1 MRRVTAALG
10 KGILL
15 TWQARTMDRPM
26 PHADVERGV
35 STVRAFRGMKRLVII
50 LAIFTTSC
58 STTKRAIPCRQC
70 PQYSYTEAEI
80 LEYIK
85 LNPYPHELA
94 YE

>member
-1 MRRVTAALG
+1 
-10 KGILL
+10 
-15 TWQARTMDRPM
+15 MDRPM

-50 LAIFTTSC
+50 LAIFITSC
-58 STTKRAIPCRQC
+58 STTKRAVPCRQC

-85 LNPYPHELA
+85 LNPYPHELT

>member
-1 MRRVTAALG
+1 
-10 KGILL
+10 
-15 TWQARTMDRPM
+15 
-26 PHADVERGV
+26 
-35 STVRAFRGMKRLVII
+35 MKRLVII
-50 LAIFTTSC
+50 LAIFITSC
-58 STTKRAIPCRQC
+58 STSKRAVPCRQC